1 MKHVKETW
9 RETLVWKLG
18 KGTWKGNLK
27 REDLQEEEKSA
38 QILRIHYRH
47 KRAYLSINLFVFR
60 DELKFPWQRVP
71 QIIWKLVDV
80 FPEINIYA
88 YMFISIVL
96 VGLKTLCIH
105 A

>member
-27 REDLQEEEKSA
+27 REDLQEEEKNA

-60 DELKFPWQRVP
+60 DELKFLAACPSNNMETCRR
-71 QIIWKLVDV
+71 
-80 FPEINIYA
+80 F
-88 YMFISIVL
+88 S
-96 VGLKTLCIH
+96 
-105 A
+105 